1 MEFRSLVN
9 EIENYLK
16 SLLKESPEGSIEVR
30 RKDVAEIF
38 NCAPSQVTYVLNTR
52 FSERHGYLVESRRG
66 GGGYIRICSVFKVP
80 EDAFNQPAEK
90 GEERDGV
97 ARAALNALTRRGVF
111 SRREFQI
118 LSTVLEVL
126 NKSLSAKEGE
136 EVMIRILRALAR
148 EGFF

>member
-1 MEFRSLVN
+1 MEIRSLVN

-16 SLLKESPEGSIEVR
+16 SLLKESPEGAIEVR

-66 GGGYIRICSVFKVP
+66 GGGYIRIYSVFKVP
-80 EDAFNQPAEK
+80 EGDFSQPVEIKEK
-90 GEERDGV
+90 RDV
-97 ARAALNALTRRGVF
+97 ATTALHALTRRGVF

-118 LSTVLEVL
+118 LSTVLDVL
-126 NKSLSAKEGE
+126 KKSLPAKDGE
-136 EVMIRILRALAR
+136 KVMMGILRVLAR